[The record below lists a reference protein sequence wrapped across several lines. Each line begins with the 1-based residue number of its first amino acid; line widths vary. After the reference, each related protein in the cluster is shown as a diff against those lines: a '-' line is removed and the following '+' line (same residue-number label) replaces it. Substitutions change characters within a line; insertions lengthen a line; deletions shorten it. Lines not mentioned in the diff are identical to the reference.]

1 MTVFTMAEE
10 DEPKSLASAKDST
23 TFEKDMSIQMHK
35 PVGSMSISPSGRDV
49 VLAS

>member
-1 MTVFTMAEE
+1 MEEE
-10 DEPKSLASAKDST
+10 DEPKGLASAFDSRS
-23 TFEKDMSIQMHK
+23 TFEQDISFQVDK